1 MHQLFHEDI
10 ILQIKN
16 EIAKA
21 SDNEV
26 LFFGWTDEEN
36 RVIRVETVARGNEE
50 CVAVPLQKSFLP
62 DVIIHNHPTGTL
74 SPSNQDMIIASFI
87 ANKGVG
93 FIIVNND
100 LTRHYT
106 VVEPV
111 LKKRKYIWIRKN

>member
-1 MHQLFHEDI
+1 M
-10 ILQIKN
+10 KN
-16 EIAKA
+16 EITKA
-21 SDNEV
+21 RDNEV

-36 RVIRVETVARGNEE
+36 RIIKVEIVARGNKE

-74 SPSNQDMIIASFI
+74 SPSSQDMNIASFI

-100 LTRHYT
+100 LTEQYV

-111 LKKRKYIWIRKN
+111 FKKKKIYLE